1 MSGYVKFE
9 RPFLIRSAAGLAYY
23 ESAAFVQGIEDVWNG
38 HATTTITRGMA
49 VRIDTTTANIS
60 VAASSLSY
68 IPRWDYSTAG
78 TDVTFATVCKISVI
92 PVSSATDVCL
102 LGVALENIP
111 PGATGRICTDGLC
124 AVNCVSG
131 QCTTIGQAAI
141 GSTTPGSVA
150 GSATPGVGMAL
161 GMIVV
166 AAGTGNGTMLS
177 ATQCLVKIGHIPG
190 AV

>member
-1 MSGYVKFE
+1 MSGYAKFE
-9 RPFLIRSAAGLAYY
+9 RPQLIRSAAGLAYY
-23 ESAAFVQGIEDVWNG
+23 ESAAFVQGIEDVVNG
-38 HATTTITRGMA
+38 HASTTITRGMA
-49 VRIDTTTANIS
+49 VRIDTTAANITGF
-60 VAASSLSY
+60 

-78 TDVTFATVCKISVI
+78 TDITFATVCKISVI

-111 PGATGRICTDGLC
+111 PGQTGRICTDGLV
-124 AVNCVSG
+124 AVNCVNG

-141 GSTTPGSVA
+141 GSTTVGSVA
-150 GSATPGVGMAL
+150 GSAGPGVGYAL

-166 AAGTGNGTMLS
+166 AAGTGAG
-177 ATQCLVKIGHIPG
+177 ATGSTTQAFVKIGHIPG